1 MKKNNQVKQVKV
13 ATWAELQDFN
23 PDNFVDKK
31 IDLNYPKKD
40 YHRIYFGE
48 ILAILQK

>member
-1 MKKNNQVKQVKV
+1 M
-13 ATWAELQDFN
+13 ELRELNIQDFST
-23 PDNFVDKK
+23 K
-31 IDLNYPKKD
+31 IFNLWHEQWLLLTSGDYSKKD